1 MTATAPRVLMIGTA
15 LSGKGGI
22 AAVVSVLDQDGL
34 FEREGVRYLATHAEG
49 SRSRKA
55 RVALAGF
62 WRTALAC
69 LAERPAVVHAHSA
82 SHASFFRKSLL
93 LLIARR
99 CGARTVFHLHGGG
112 FRDFATSESGPLA
125 RWWIRHTLEASS
137 VVIAL
142 SDGWAQFL
150 AGFAPKASVRVVPN
164 SVDVS
169 RLASSCEEEAGRILF
184 LGRADTPKGVYDLL
198 AAVAALAPRFPHVRL
213 AVGGDG
219 DLALL
224 RTRAAQLGI
233 AARLEVLGWIGAQD
247 KADQL
252 ARASVFCLPSHAEGL
267 PMAMLEA
274 MSFSVVPIA
283 SDGEGAMQWLVTS
296 GQEGYICHLSHWPTQ
311 AMECLAYLRNH
322 PAMLRN
328 MKDAAR
334 KRFLDEYQSSMT
346 AGKLLRLIQQPTVD
360 RSRPMTRFKVLRWH
374 RPLRPDGL
382 KSPLLD
388 RFCYR
393 AGLLRNAGIL
403 DTTRSL

>member
-1 MTATAPRVLMIGTA
+1 MARASRVLISSAA
-15 LSGKGGI
+15 LPGNGGI

-49 SRSRKA
+49 SRAVKA

-62 WRTALAC
+62 WRTALTC

-112 FRDFATSESGPLA
+112 FRDFATTESGPLA
-125 RWWIRHTLEASS
+125 RWWIRHTLESSS

-142 SDGWAQFL
+142 SDGWAAFL
-150 AGFAPKASVRVVPN
+150 AGFAPEAKVRVVPN
-164 SVDVS
+164 SADV
-169 RLASSCEEEAGRILF
+169 AGFAPGPNEAAGRLPF

-198 AAVAALAPRFPHVRL
+198 AAVAALAPKFPHVRL

-233 AARLEVLGWIGAQD
+233 AERLEVLGWIGPRD

-252 ARASVFCLPSHAEGL
+252 ARAAVFCLPSHAEGL

-274 MSFSVVPIA
+274 MAVGKAVVVSHVGGIPEA
-283 SDGEGAMQWLVTS
+283 VVDGD
-296 GQEGYICHLSHWPTQ
+296 
-311 AMECLAYLRNH
+311 N
-322 PAMLRN
+322 
-328 MKDAAR
+328 
-334 KRFLDEYQSSMT
+334 
-346 AGKLLRLIQQPTVD
+346 
-360 RSRPMTRFKVLRWH
+360 
-374 RPLRPDGL
+374 
-382 KSPLLD
+382 
-388 RFCYR
+388 
-393 AGLLRNAGIL
+393 GLLVPPRDVQALAAALSRLLSDEALRRRIGARARQTVAERFSTAVVVDKLSGVYRELCAGEAP
-403 DTTRSL
+403 

>member
-1 MTATAPRVLMIGTA
+1 MVGTA
-15 LSGKGGI
+15 LSGKGGV

-49 SRSRKA
+49 SRAHKA

-69 LAERPAVVHAHSA
+69 LTERPAIVHAHSA

-93 LLIARR
+93 LLISRR

-112 FRDFATSESGPLA
+112 FRDFAINESGPLA

-142 SDGWAQFL
+142 SDGWAAFVS
-150 AGFAPKASVRVVPN
+150 GFAPKAKVRVVPN
-164 SVDVS
+164 SVDVR
-169 RLASSCEEEAGRILF
+169 RLSSALAEEPGRILF

-198 AAVAALAPRFPHVRL
+198 AAVAALAPEYPQVRL

-224 RTRAAQLGI
+224 RTRAAQLGVEQ
-233 AARLEVLGWIGAQD
+233 RLEVLGWIGAQD
-247 KADQL
+247 KAGQL

-274 MSFSVVPIA
+274 MAVGKAVVVSNVGGIPEAVTDGDNGLLVPARDVQALAAALSRLLSDEALRRRIGARASQTIA
-283 SDGEGAMQWLVTS
+283 ERYSTPVISDK
-296 GQEGYICHLSHWPTQ
+296 LSRVYR
-311 AMECLAYLRNH
+311 ELC
-322 PAMLRN
+322 
-328 MKDAAR
+328 DGAAR
-334 KRFLDEYQSSMT
+334 
-346 AGKLLRLIQQPTVD
+346 
-360 RSRPMTRFKVLRWH
+360 
-374 RPLRPDGL
+374 
-382 KSPLLD
+382 
-388 RFCYR
+388 
-393 AGLLRNAGIL
+393 
-403 DTTRSL
+403 

>member
-1 MTATAPRVLMIGTA
+1 MAIAPRVLMIGTA

-49 SRSRKA
+49 SRAAKA

-69 LAERPAVVHAHSA
+69 LTERPAVVHAHSA

-112 FRDFATSESGPLA
+112 FREFATVESGVLA

-142 SDGWAQFL
+142 SSGWADFL
-150 AGFAPKASVRVVPN
+150 ASFAPKATVRVVPN
-164 SVDVS
+164 SVAVA
-169 RLASSCEEEAGRILF
+169 RLASSLGEEPGRILF
-184 LGRADTPKGVYDLL
+184 LGRANTAKGVYDLL
-198 AAVAALAPRFPHVRL
+198 AAVAALAPRFPDIRL

-219 DLALL
+219 DLAQL
-224 RTRAAQLGI
+224 RRRAAQLGVEE
-233 AARLEVLGWIGAQD
+233 RLDVLGWVGPQD

-252 ARASVFCLPSHAEGL
+252 ARACVFCLPSHAEGL

-274 MSFSVVPIA
+274 MAVGKAVVVTRVGGIPEA
-283 SDGEGAMQWLVTS
+283 VSDGD
-296 GQEGYICHLSHWPTQ
+296 
-311 AMECLAYLRNH
+311 N
-322 PAMLRN
+322 
-328 MKDAAR
+328 
-334 KRFLDEYQSSMT
+334 
-346 AGKLLRLIQQPTVD
+346 
-360 RSRPMTRFKVLRWH
+360 
-374 RPLRPDGL
+374 
-382 KSPLLD
+382 
-388 RFCYR
+388 
-393 AGLLRNAGIL
+393 GLLVPPRDVAALAAALGRVLADQALRARLGARARDSVAERFSTAVVGATLSGVYRELCAGAP
-403 DTTRSL
+403 R

>member
-1 MTATAPRVLMIGTA
+1 MAIAPRVLMIGTA

-49 SRSRKA
+49 SRAAKA

-99 CGARTVFHLHGGG
+99 CGARTIFHLHGGG
-112 FRDFATSESGPLA
+112 FRDFATRESGMLA

-142 SDGWAQFL
+142 SEGWAAFL
-150 AGFAPKASVRVVPN
+150 AGFAPQASVRVVPN
-164 SVDVS
+164 AVDVA
-169 RLASSCEEEAGRILF
+169 RLASDADEEPGRILF
-184 LGRADTPKGVYDLL
+184 LGRADAAKGVYDLL
-198 AAVAALAPRFPHVRL
+198 AAVAALAPQFPAIRL

-219 DLALL
+219 DLAQL
-224 RTRAAQLGI
+224 RARAAQLGI
-233 AARLEVLGWIGAQD
+233 AERLEILGWIGAQD

-252 ARASVFCLPSHAEGL
+252 ARAAVFCLPSHAEGL

-274 MSFSVVPIA
+274 MAVGKAVLVAQVGGIPEAVADGDNGLLVAPRDVPA
-283 SDGEGAMQWLVTS
+283 LTAALARLLSD
-296 GQEGYICHLSHWPTQ
+296 Q
-311 AMECLAYLRNH
+311 AMRERLG
-322 PAMLRN
+322 
-328 MKDAAR
+328 AR
-334 KRFLDEYQSSMT
+334 ARQ
-346 AGKLLRLIQQPTVD
+346 TVA
-360 RSRPMTRFKVLRWH
+360 
-374 RPLRPDGL
+374 
-382 KSPLLD
+382 D
-388 RFCYR
+388 RFSTQVASATLSAVYR
-393 AGLLRNAGIL
+393 ELCQGELR
-403 DTTRSL
+403 

>member
-1 MTATAPRVLMIGTA
+1 MAMAPRVLMIGTA

-49 SRSRKA
+49 SRARKA
-55 RVALAGF
+55 GVALSGF

-69 LAERPAVVHAHSA
+69 MTERPAVVHAHSA

-112 FRDFATSESGPLA
+112 FRDFATKESGPLA

-142 SDGWAQFL
+142 SDGWAGFL
-150 AGFAPKASVRVVPN
+150 AGFAPGARVRVVPN
-164 SVDVS
+164 SVDVA
-169 RLASSCEEEAGRILF
+169 RLASGCAEEADRILF

-198 AAVAALAPRFPHVRL
+198 AAVAALAPSFPKVRL

-219 DLALL
+219 DLARL

-233 AARLEVLGWIGAQD
+233 ADRLEVLGWIGAAD

-252 ARASVFCLPSHAEGL
+252 ARAAVFCLPSHAEGL

-274 MSFSVVPIA
+274 MAVGKAVVVSHVGGIPEAVADGDNGLLVAPRDVQALTAALSRLLADSVLRRRLGERARQTVAERFSTAVVI
-283 SDGEGAMQWLVTS
+283 
-296 GQEGYICHLSHWPTQ
+296 
-311 AMECLAYLRNH
+311 
-322 PAMLRN
+322 
-328 MKDAAR
+328 
-334 KRFLDEYQSSMT
+334 
-346 AGKLLRLIQQPTVD
+346 GKLAGV
-360 RSRPMTRFKVLRWH
+360 
-374 RPLRPDGL
+374 
-382 KSPLLD
+382 
-388 RFCYR
+388 YR
-393 AGLLRNAGIL
+393 ELCAGEPR
-403 DTTRSL
+403 